1 MRVLVAFG
9 LGLTILVSSLAAPR
23 EARAQTAAS
32 ACEAAPTVACVLQL
46 AREAARNPPDRLNL
60 NRVAER
66 YLQAGD
72 KALAADVAGE
82 MVAIVAAQEE
92 AARAEPPIEPKTANE
107 AVKRRIEAYKRESR
121 SHQARNRVWSLVDA
135 AILYGRTGDVATAKS
150 VLDRAKAAGD
160 AIADPRFRAQAL
172 DKIPPAKA
180 KLGELVIDEG
190 RGADANSAAPREAAA
205 AIAECTPGASPIVR
219 PVLDEQGHLWELK
232 SGTPSSRLQE
242 LAVVALERGDHA
254 QALAIARGITDPHQC
269 FYVLMRYA
277 EARARQGDVPG
288 AL

>member
-66 YLQAGD
+66 YLQTGD

-107 AVKRRIEAYKRESR
+107 AVKRRIEGI
-121 SHQARNRVWSLVDA
+121 QAGV
-135 AILYGRTGDVATAKS
+135 
-150 VLDRAKAAGD
+150 
-160 AIADPRFRAQAL
+160 
-172 DKIPPAKA
+172 
-180 KLGELVIDEG
+180 
-190 RGADANSAAPREAAA
+190 
-205 AIAECTPGASPIVR
+205 
-219 PVLDEQGHLWELK
+219 
-232 SGTPSSRLQE
+232 
-242 LAVVALERGDHA
+242 
-254 QALAIARGITDPHQC
+254 
-269 FYVLMRYA
+269 
-277 EARARQGDVPG
+277 
-288 AL
+288 